1 MGFDW
6 SWKQWPGTAAG
17 RVRVQ
22 MPFSERRVLDL
33 VEIRRGL
40 HRIPELA
47 FEEHKTSEMLFGIIA
62 GLVSGRDDVEVTRHR
77 TGIIVHV
84 PATAG
89 GATIGWR
96 ADMDGLPV
104 AEETGLPFGSAHP
117 GVMHACGHDVHM
129 TCGLG
134 ILERILAGPQRNSFV
149 FLFQPAEENISG
161 AQEICDAGLLD
172 RYRISCFYALHVSP
186 EWDAGVIATR
196 PGALLAGSSSV
207 TVEFTGVAGH
217 AGMPHRAVDPIVSVA
232 SFVLQIQAMIARNFD
247 PAAAGVVLTFGTI
260 SGGTVVNGVAASAK
274 VMGTLRF
281 LDSAR
286 HDLAFRRITEIAQGV
301 ALATG
306 ATVDVRLADSAWV
319 PVRNDPGITARF
331 TDYMRSRP
339 GVAFED
345 APVTMASE
353 DYGYLIS
360 RIPGMMF
367 WLGVGRGHPLHS
379 GKFSPDEKAIAP
391 TVRLISDYLAR

>member
-1 MGFDW
+1 
-6 SWKQWPGTAAG
+6 
-17 RVRVQ
+17 
-22 MPFSERRVLDL
+22 VLDL
-33 VEIRRGL
+33 IEIRRRL

-47 FEEHKTSEMLFGIIA
+47 FEEHRTSEMLFGIITSLA
-62 GLVSGRDDVEVTRHR
+62 RGRDDIEITRHR
-77 TGIIVHV
+77 TAIIVHV
-84 PATAG
+84 PATVGLDGGPAGAG
-89 GATIGWR
+89 GKTIGWR

-104 AEETGLPFGSAHP
+104 TEETGLPFGSAHP
-117 GVMHACGHDVHM
+117 GLMHACGHDVHM
-129 TCGLG
+129 TVGLG
-134 ILERILAGPQRNSFV
+134 VLEQVLDRVHRHSFV

-161 AQEICDAGLLD
+161 AREIVDAGLLD
-172 RYRISCFYALHVSP
+172 RYRISEFYALHVSP

-196 PGALLAGSSSV
+196 PGTFMAGSSSV

-247 PAAAGVVLTFGTI
+247 PATGGVVLTFGTI

-281 LDSAR
+281 LDAAQ
-286 HDLAFRRITEIAQGV
+286 HDLAFRRIREIAHGV

-306 ATVDVRLADSAWV
+306 ATAGVRLEDSPWV
-319 PVRNDPGITARF
+319 PVSNDPEITARF
-331 TDYMRSRP
+331 AGYMRNRAD
-339 GVAFED
+339 VAFED

-353 DYGYLIS
+353 DYGYLLS

-367 WLGVGRGHPLHS
+367 WLGTGQGHPLHS
-379 GKFSPDEKAIAP
+379 EKFSPDERAIGPA
-391 TVRLISDYLAR
+391 VRLIGDYLAQT

>member
-1 MGFDW
+1 
-6 SWKQWPGTAAG
+6 
-17 RVRVQ
+17 
-22 MPFSERRVLDL
+22 VLDL
-33 VEIRRGL
+33 IEIRRGL

-47 FEEHKTSEMLFGIIA
+47 FEEHQTSQMLSGIITS
-62 GLVSGRDDVEVTRHR
+62 LVAGRDDVEITRHR

-84 PATAG
+84 PASAGPDGRPAAGAG
-89 GATIGWR
+89 GTTIGWR

-117 GVMHACGHDVHM
+117 GMMHACGHDVHM

-134 ILERILAGPQRNSFV
+134 ILERILARPQRNSFV
-149 FLFQPAEENISG
+149 FLFQPAEENIGG

-172 RYRISCFYALHVSP
+172 QYRISEFYALHVSP

-196 PGALLAGSSSV
+196 PGTLLAGSSSV

-217 AGMPHRAVDPIVSVA
+217 AGMPHRAVDPIISVA

-247 PAAAGVVLTFGTI
+247 PATGGVVLTFGTI
-260 SGGTVVNGVAASAK
+260 SGGTVVNGVAASAT

-281 LDSAR
+281 LNSDQ
-286 HDLAFRRITEIAQGV
+286 HDLAFTRIREIADGV

-306 ATVDVRLADSAWV
+306 ATAVVRLEDSPWV
-319 PVRNDPGITARF
+319 PVSNDPEITARF
-331 TDYMRSRP
+331 TDYMRNRA

-353 DYGYLIS
+353 DYGYLLS

-367 WLGVGRGHPLHS
+367 WLGTGRSHPLHS
-379 GKFSPDEKAIAP
+379 GKFSVDEKAIEP
-391 TVRLISDYLAR
+391 TVGLISDYLARH

>member
-1 MGFDW
+1 M
-6 SWKQWPGTAAG
+6 
-17 RVRVQ
+17 
-22 MPFSERRVLDL
+22 LDL
-33 VEIRRGL
+33 IEIRRAL

-47 FEEHKTSEMLFGIIA
+47 FEEHKTSEMHFGVITS
-62 GLVSGRDDVEVTRHR
+62 LVSGRDDIKVTRHR
-77 TGIIVHV
+77 TGVVVHV
-84 PATAG
+84 PATVGPDARLG
-89 GATIGWR
+89 GDGGGRMIGWR

-104 AEETGLPFGSAHP
+104 AEETGLPFASVHL

-129 TCGLG
+129 TVGLG
-134 ILERILAGPQRNSFV
+134 ILEQILAKPQRNSFV

-172 RYRISCFYALHVSP
+172 EYRISEFYALHVSP

-196 PGALLAGSSSV
+196 PGTFMAGSSSV

-232 SFVLQIQAMIARNFD
+232 SFVMQIQAMIARNFD
-247 PAAAGVVLTFGTI
+247 PATGGVVLTFGTI

-281 LDSAR
+281 LDSAQ
-286 HDLAFRRITEIAQGV
+286 HDLACKRIREIAEGT

-306 ATVDVRLADSAWV
+306 AVAEVRLEDSPWV
-319 PVRNDPGITARF
+319 PVSNDPAITGRF
-331 TDYMRSRP
+331 TDYMRNRAD
-339 GVAFED
+339 VAFED

-353 DYGYLIS
+353 DYGYLLD

-367 WLGVGRGHPLHS
+367 WLGTGQGHPLHS
-379 GKFSPDEKAIAP
+379 EKFAPEEKAIEPA
-391 TVRLISDYLAR
+391 VRLIGGYLAQI

>member
-1 MGFDW
+1 
-6 SWKQWPGTAAG
+6 
-17 RVRVQ
+17 
-22 MPFSERRVLDL
+22 VLDL
-33 VEIRRGL
+33 IGIRRGL

-47 FEEHKTSEMLFGIIA
+47 FEEHRTSEMLSRIITT
-62 GLVSGRDDVEVTRHR
+62 LIRGRDDIEITRYR

-84 PATAG
+84 PAAAGPDGRPAAGAG
-89 GATIGWR
+89 GKTIGWR

-104 AEETGLPFGSAHP
+104 TEETGLPFGSAHP
-117 GVMHACGHDVHM
+117 GMMHACGHDVHM

-134 ILERILAGPQRNSFV
+134 ILEQVLARPRRHSFV

-161 AQEICDAGLLD
+161 AQQIRDAGLLD
-172 RYRISCFYALHVSP
+172 KYRINEFYALHVSP

-196 PGALLAGSSSV
+196 PGTLLAGSSSV

-232 SFVLQIQAMIARNFD
+232 SFVLAIQAMIARNFD
-247 PAAAGVVLTFGTI
+247 PAEGGVVLTFGTI

-281 LDSAR
+281 LHSAQ
-286 HDLAFRRITEIAQGV
+286 HDLAFRRITEIAEGI

-306 ATVDVRLADSAWV
+306 ATAGIRLEDSPWV

-331 TDYMRSRP
+331 TGYMRAQAD
-339 GVAFED
+339 VTFED

-353 DYGYLIS
+353 DYGYLLD

-367 WLGVGRGHPLHS
+367 WLGTGRGHPLHS
-379 GKFSPDEKAIAP
+379 GKFSVDEKAIKPAV
-391 TVRLISDYLAR
+391 TLIGDYLTQL

>member
-1 MGFDW
+1 M
-6 SWKQWPGTAAG
+6 
-17 RVRVQ
+17 
-22 MPFSERRVLDL
+22 LDL
-33 VEIRRGL
+33 IEIRRAL

-47 FEEHKTSEMLFGIIA
+47 FEEYKTSQMLSGIITS
-62 GLVSGRDDVEVTRHR
+62 LVSGRDDIEIVRHR

-89 GATIGWR
+89 ADGRAAAGAGVKTIGWR

-117 GVMHACGHDVHM
+117 GIMHACGHDVHM

-134 ILERILAGPQRNSFV
+134 ILERVLAGPQRHSFV

-161 AQEICDAGLLD
+161 AREICDAGLLD
-172 RYRISCFYALHVSP
+172 KYRISEFYALHVSP
-186 EWDAGVIATR
+186 EWDAGVLATR
-196 PGALLAGSSSV
+196 PGTLMAGSSSV

-217 AGMPHRAVDPIVSVA
+217 AGMPHRAVDPIVAVA
-232 SFVLQIQAMIARNFD
+232 TFVLQIQAMIARNFD
-247 PAAAGVVLTFGTI
+247 PATGGVVLTFGTI
-260 SGGTVVNGVAASAK
+260 SGGTVVNGVAASAQ

-281 LDSAR
+281 LNSAQ
-286 HDLAFRRITEIAQGV
+286 HDLAFKRITEIAEGV

-306 ATVDVRLADSAWV
+306 ATAQVLLEDSPWV
-319 PVRNDPGITARF
+319 PLINDAEITARF
-331 TDYMRSRP
+331 AEYMRNRAD
-339 GVAFED
+339 VAVED

-353 DYGYLIS
+353 DYGYLVS

-367 WLGVGRGHPLHS
+367 WLGTGRGHPLHS
-379 GKFSPDEKAIAP
+379 EKFSPDENAIGP
-391 TVRLISDYLAR
+391 TVRLIGDYLAQR

>member
-1 MGFDW
+1 M
-6 SWKQWPGTAAG
+6 
-17 RVRVQ
+17 
-22 MPFSERRVLDL
+22 LDL
-33 VEIRRGL
+33 VEVRRGL

-47 FEEHKTSEMLFGIIA
+47 FEEHETSEMLFGIITS
-62 GLVSGRDDVEVTRHR
+62 LVGGRDDIEITRHR

-84 PATAG
+84 PAAAG
-89 GATIGWR
+89 AVAGPSAGPGGRTIGWR

-104 AEETGLPFGSAHP
+104 AEETGLPFGSARP
-117 GVMHACGHDVHM
+117 GAMHACGHDVHM
-129 TCGLG
+129 TCALG
-134 ILERILAGPQRNSFV
+134 ILERILATPQRNSFV
-149 FLFQPAEENISG
+149 VLFQPAEENISG

-172 RYRISCFYALHVSP
+172 KYPISEFYALHVSP

-196 PGALLAGSSSV
+196 PGTLLAGSSSV
-207 TVEFTGVAGH
+207 TVEFIGVAGH

-247 PAAAGVVLTFGTI
+247 PAVGGVVLTFGTI

-281 LDSAR
+281 LDSAQ
-286 HDLAFRRITEIAQGV
+286 HDLAFKRITEIAEGV

-306 ATVDVRLADSAWV
+306 ATADVRLEDSPWV
-319 PVRNDPGITARF
+319 PVRNDPEITARF
-331 TDYMRSRP
+331 TDYMRNR
-339 GVAFED
+339 GDVAVED

-353 DYGYLIS
+353 DFGYLIS

-367 WLGVGRGHPLHS
+367 WLGVGRSHPLHS
-379 GKFSPDEKAIAP
+379 EKFSPDEKAIEP
-391 TVRLISDYLAR
+391 TVRVIGDYLAQL

>member
-1 MGFDW
+1 
-6 SWKQWPGTAAG
+6 
-17 RVRVQ
+17 
-22 MPFSERRVLDL
+22 VLDL
-33 VEIRRGL
+33 IEIRRAL

-47 FEEHKTSEMLFGIIA
+47 FEEHKTSEMLFGVITS
-62 GLVSGRDDVEVTRHR
+62 LVSGRDDIKVTRHR
-77 TGIIVHV
+77 SGVIVHV

-89 GATIGWR
+89 AGGGLAAGTEGKAIGWR
-96 ADMDGLPV
+96 ADMDGLPIT
-104 AEETGLPFGSAHP
+104 EQTGLPFGSAHL
-117 GVMHACGHDVHM
+117 GMMHACGHDVHM

-134 ILERILAGPQRNSFV
+134 ILEQILARPQRNSFV

-161 AQEICDAGLLD
+161 AQEICDAGLLEE
-172 RYRISCFYALHVSP
+172 YRISEFHALHVSP

-196 PGALLAGSSSV
+196 PGTFMAGSSSV

-232 SFVLQIQAMIARNFD
+232 SFVMQIQAMIARNFD
-247 PAAAGVVLTFGTI
+247 PATGGVVLTFGTI

-281 LDSAR
+281 LDSAQ
-286 HDLAFRRITEIAQGV
+286 HDLAFKRISEIAEGT

-306 ATVDVRLADSAWV
+306 AIAEVRLEDSPWV
-319 PVRNDPGITARF
+319 PVSNDPAITGRF
-331 TDYMRSRP
+331 TDYMRNRAD
-339 GVAFED
+339 VAFED

-353 DYGYLIS
+353 DYGYLLD

-367 WLGVGRGHPLHS
+367 WLGAGQGHPLHS
-379 GKFSPDEKAIAP
+379 EKFAPEEKAIEPA
-391 TVRLISDYLAR
+391 VRLIGEYLAQI

>member
-1 MGFDW
+1 
-6 SWKQWPGTAAG
+6 
-17 RVRVQ
+17 
-22 MPFSERRVLDL
+22 VLDL

-40 HRIPELA
+40 HRVPELA
-47 FEEHKTSEMLFGIIA
+47 FEEHQTSEMLFGIITS
-62 GLVSGRDDVEVTRHR
+62 LVSGRDDIEVTRYR

-89 GATIGWR
+89 PDGRLAAGAGGKTIGWR
-96 ADMDGLPV
+96 ADMDGLPI
-104 AEETGLPFGSAHP
+104 AEGTGLSFASAQP
-117 GVMHACGHDVHM
+117 GMMHACGHDVHM

-134 ILERILAGPQRNSFV
+134 ILERILARPQRNSFV

-161 AQEICDAGLLD
+161 AQEICGAGLLD
-172 RYRISCFYALHVSP
+172 RYRISEFYALHVSP
-186 EWDAGVIATR
+186 EWGAGVIATR
-196 PGALLAGSSSV
+196 PGTLLAGSSSV

-247 PAAAGVVLTFGTI
+247 PAVGGVVLTFGTI

-281 LDSAR
+281 LDSAQ
-286 HDLAFRRITEIAQGV
+286 HDLAFKRISEIAQGV

-306 ATVDVRLADSAWV
+306 ATVDVRLEDSPWV
-319 PVRNDPGITARF
+319 PVSNDPGITARF
-331 TDYMRSRP
+331 TGYLRNRAD
-339 GVAFED
+339 VAFED

-353 DYGYLIS
+353 DYGYLVS

-379 GKFSPDEKAIAP
+379 EKFSPDERAIEP
-391 TVRLISDYLAR
+391 TVRLIGDYLAQL